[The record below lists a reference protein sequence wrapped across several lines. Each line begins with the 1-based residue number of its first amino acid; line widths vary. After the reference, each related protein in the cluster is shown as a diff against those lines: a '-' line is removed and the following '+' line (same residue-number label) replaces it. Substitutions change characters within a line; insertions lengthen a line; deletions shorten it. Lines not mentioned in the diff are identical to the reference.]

1 MACNADKGAV
11 HLVMVGKNTAKAK
24 NTAFLLPGSALFGQ
38 CNHSFVP
45 FPHFYLG
52 KTRFVP
58 GKKPHYNTK
67 TNYAPEKKIDYNT
80 KTHYAPE
87 KKTDYNTKMRF
98 APEKKTDYNTKMRFA
113 PEKNL
118 PAVLFN
124 YL

>member
-1 MACNADKGAV
+1 
-11 HLVMVGKNTAKAK
+11 LVKHRQRLKIQHFYCPAAP
-24 NTAFLLPGSALFGQ
+24 FLGSVTTL
-38 CNHSFVP
+38 FVP
-45 FPHFYLG
+45 FPQFYLD
-52 KTRFVP
+52 KTCFVP

-67 TNYAPEKKIDYNT
+67 TNYAPEKKIDYDT
-80 KTHYAPE
+80 KTRYAPE